1 MIDGA
6 VAVTGLG
13 CVSPL
18 GSNIEDTWNNALK
31 GQSGVS
37 KITLFDSSNLAVN
50 FAAEVKNFECSEEA
64 FSAKEAS
71 RFDRFNLFAMQA
83 TYEAI
88 QDSGFIDKLGTQIS
102 TSEVGSIFGVGLGG
116 LPKIEETK
124 LILENRGPRRVSPF
138 FIPGIIPNMPPGL
151 ITLKY
156 GFNGVNYH
164 ISSACASA
172 SHAISASCRE
182 ILSGRQKIMITGGA
196 ESAISP
202 LGLQGFISMKA
213 LSTRN
218 DEPEKASRPF
228 DKQRDGFVMGEGSGV
243 LILEDLGHAKKR
255 GAKIYATIVG
265 HGATSDAHHITAPH
279 PDGLGASS
287 CMTQALTSAGISAE
301 SVEYINAH
309 GTSTPLGDI
318 AETMAIKKTFGDHSR
333 NLQVSSTKSMTGH
346 LLGAAGG
353 IESIFCIKA
362 IHEGIIPPTIN
373 IENQD
378 DSCDLNYTAN
388 KAVERKIT
396 HALNNSF
403 GFGGTNSSIIFASH
417 S

>member
-1 MIDGA
+1 MNDGL

-13 CVSPL
+13 CVTPIGL
-18 GSNIEDTWNNALK
+18 NIKQTWENALA
-31 GQSGVS
+31 GMSGVG
-37 KITLFDSSNLAVN
+37 KVTLFDSSNLSVN
-50 FAAEVKNFECSEEA
+50 FAAEVKDFTVSENA
-64 FSAKEAS
+64 FSSREAA

-88 QDSGFIDKLGTQIS
+88 NDSGFLDKVGSNLNE
-102 TSEVGSIFGVGLGG
+102 SEIGSIFGVGLGG

-124 LILENRGPRRVSPF
+124 LIMEKRGPRRVSPF

-182 ILSGRQKIMITGGA
+182 ILSGRQKVMVSGGA

-218 DEPEKASRPF
+218 DEPTKASRPF
-228 DKQRDGFVMGEGSGV
+228 DIDRDGFVMGEGSGV
-243 LILEDLGHAKKR
+243 LILEDLEFAKKR
-255 GAKIYATIVG
+255 GAKIYALISG

-279 PDGLGASS
+279 PDGNGAAS
-287 CMTQALTSAGISAE
+287 CMQQAIKNSGISE
-301 SVEYINAH
+301 SEISYVNAH

-318 AETMAIKKTFGDHSR
+318 AETTAIKKTFKEHATKV
-333 NLQVSSTKSMTGH
+333 NISSTKSMTGH

-362 IHEGIIPPTIN
+362 IQEGIIPPTIN

-378 DSCDLNYTAN
+378 KACDLNYTPN
-388 KAVERKIT
+388 TPVERKIK

-403 GFGGTNSSIIFASH
+403 GFGGTNSSIIYSSH